1 MSMIELDVPETIE
14 NGTPLHV
21 QFKADSRLSGRLRLT
36 AGTEALEFTLL
47 REGRDPVRGSDPRV
61 RGRSGALVL
70 TEWAEQP
77 VGSEIV
83 VRFEGAKA
91 FVRVV

>member
-1 MSMIELDVPETIE
+1 M
-14 NGTPLHV
+14 
-21 QFKADSRLSGRLRLT
+21 
-36 AGTEALEFTLL
+36 
-47 REGRDPVRGSDPRV
+47 RGSDPRV